1 MEPAQALAD
10 LVEISSQIE
19 AVVLVEGDGSV
30 VASTFADADQA
41 AGLADVARDVVARA
55 EGVARGREVTQVELA
70 VAEGSVFAVRSGART
85 ILATT
90 RPDPTVGLVL
100 YDLRSCLRNAAA
112 AGAAPKPKRP
122 RAKKAPAPEGGGDA
136 AA

>member
-1 MEPAQALAD
+1 MDATQALAD

-19 AVVLVEGDGSV
+19 AVVLLGADGTVE
-30 VASTFADADQA
+30 ATT
-41 AGLADVARDVVARA
+41 LADEARA
-55 EGVARGREVTQVELA
+55 AELA
-70 VAEGSVFAVRSGART
+70 RVAQEIVAGAAALDDREATQIEVSLLEGSVFVVRSEGRV

-100 YDLRSCLRNAAA
+100 YDLRSCLRNAA
-112 AGAAPKPKRP
+112 GEGPKSARRRP
-122 RAKKAPAPEGGGDA
+122 ARAKSTGGDDA

>member
-1 MEPAQALAD
+1 MDAAQALAD

-19 AVVLVEGDGSV
+19 AAVLLAADGGVEATTLADSARADQLARLAQDVVAGAEALDSREATQIEVALLDGSV
-30 VASTFADADQA
+30 FV
-41 AGLADVARDVVARA
+41 
-55 EGVARGREVTQVELA
+55 
-70 VAEGSVFAVRSGART
+70 VRSEGRT

-100 YDLRSCLRNAAA
+100 YDLRSCLRNAA
-112 AGAAPKPKRP
+112 GGAPKKRRAAS
-122 RAKKAPAPEGGGDA
+122 RAKSGGDDA

>member
-1 MEPAQALAD
+1 MDAAQALAD

-19 AVVLVEGDGSV
+19 AVVLLEADGSIAATTLEDRARADELAGVVRAIAAGAGELDDREAAQIEIALLDGSV
-30 VASTFADADQA
+30 FV
-41 AGLADVARDVVARA
+41 
-55 EGVARGREVTQVELA
+55 
-70 VAEGSVFAVRSGART
+70 VRSGGRT

-100 YDLRSCLRNAAA
+100 YDLRSCRRNAA
-112 AGAAPKPKRP
+112 GEAPKPRRR
-122 RAKKAPAPEGGGDA
+122 RAKAKGDDA

>member
-112 AGAAPKPKRP
+112 GAATKPKRP
-122 RAKKAPAPEGGGDA
+122 RAKKAPAPDGGSDA

>member
-1 MEPAQALAD
+1 VEPAQALAD

-30 VASTFADADQA
+30 VASTFTDGAKATEL
-41 AGLADVARDVVARA
+41 AGVARDVVARA
-55 EGVARGREVTQVELA
+55 EGVAPNREVTQVEVAL
-70 VAEGSVFAVRSGART
+70 AEGSVFAVRSGSRT

-100 YDLRSCLRNAAA
+100 YDLRSCLRNAE
-112 AGAAPKPKRP
+112 PKPKRT
-122 RAKKAPAPEGGGDA
+122 RTKKTAAPDEGQADGA
-136 AA
+136 A

>member
-10 LVEISSQIE
+10 VVEISSQIE
-19 AVVLVEGDGSV
+19 TVVLLSADGAVE
-30 VASTFADADQA
+30 ASTLADA
-41 AGLADVARDVVARA
+41 ARA
-55 EGVARGREVTQVELA
+55 EALAATAQEILARAAALDAREAQQLELSLL
-70 VAEGSVFAVRSGART
+70 EGSVFVVRSGGRT

-100 YDLRSCLRNAAA
+100 YDLRSCLRNLAEE
-112 AGAAPKPKRP
+112 PQKKPKARRSRS
-122 RAKKAPAPEGGGDA
+122 RAQTGGDDA

>member
-1 MEPAQALAD
+1 MDAARALAD

-19 AVVLVEGDGSV
+19 AVVLIDAEGAVEATT
-30 VASTFADADQA
+30 VADPERAAELARVAQEIA
-41 AGLADVARDVVARA
+41 AGAAALDERDASQIEVA
-55 EGVARGREVTQVELA
+55 LL
-70 VAEGSVFAVRSGART
+70 EGSVFVVRSEGRT

-100 YDLRSCLRNAAA
+100 YDLRSCLRNAAG
-112 AGAAPKPKRP
+112 AGPKPKR
-122 RAKKAPAPEGGGDA
+122 RARKKAEGDGA

>member
-112 AGAAPKPKRP
+112 GAAPKPKRP

>member
-19 AVVLVEGDGSV
+19 AAVLVDGDGSV
-30 VASTFADADQA
+30 VASTLDDATRA
-41 AGLADVARDVVARA
+41 AALATVTQDVVARA
-55 EGVARGREVTQVELA
+55 ETVAAGREVTQVEVSL
-70 VAEGSVFAVRSGART
+70 AEGSVFAVRSGART

-100 YDLRSCLRNAAA
+100 YDLRSALRNAAA
-112 AGAAPKPKRP
+112 STASKPKRT
-122 RAKKAPAPEGGGDA
+122 RAKKAAPAEGGGDA

>member
-1 MEPAQALAD
+1 MDAAQALAD

-19 AVVLVEGDGSV
+19 AVVLLGEDGAVEATTLSDESGATELARLAQEI
-30 VASTFADADQA
+30 VAGA
-41 AGLADVARDVVARA
+41 AGLDEREATQIEVALLV
-55 EGVARGREVTQVELA
+55 
-70 VAEGSVFAVRSGART
+70 GSVFVVRSEGRV

-100 YDLRSCLRNAAA
+100 YDLRSCLRNAS
-112 AGAAPKPKRP
+112 GGAPKPRRRAA
-122 RAKKAPAPEGGGDA
+122 RAKTTGGDDA

>member
-10 LVEISSQIE
+10 IVEISSQIE
-19 AVVLVEGDGSV
+19 AVVLVSGDGAV
-30 VASTFADADQA
+30 EAST
-41 AGLADVARDVVARA
+41 LADTARA
-55 EGVARGREVTQVELA
+55 EALAATAQEILARAAALDAREAQQLELA
-70 VAEGSVFAVRSGART
+70 LLEGSVFLVRSGGRT

-100 YDLRSCLRNAAA
+100 YDLRSCLRAL
-112 AGAAPKPKRP
+112 AGDPAPKAKARRP
-122 RAKKAPAPEGGGDA
+122 RSRAKTGGDDA

>member
-1 MEPAQALAD
+1 MDAAQALAD

-19 AVVLVEGDGSV
+19 AVVLLEEDGSIAATTLEDRARADELAGVVRDIAAGAGELDDREAAQIEIALLDGSV
-30 VASTFADADQA
+30 FV
-41 AGLADVARDVVARA
+41 
-55 EGVARGREVTQVELA
+55 
-70 VAEGSVFAVRSGART
+70 VRSGGRT

-100 YDLRSCLRNAAA
+100 YDLRSCLRNAA
-112 AGAAPKPKRP
+112 GEAPEPRRR
-122 RAKKAPAPEGGGDA
+122 RAKAKGDDA

>member
-1 MEPAQALAD
+1 VEPAQALAD

-19 AVVLVEGDGSV
+19 AVVLLAEDGSIAATTSSDDERARELATTAQEIVAGAAELEQREATQIEVALLDGSV
-30 VASTFADADQA
+30 FV
-41 AGLADVARDVVARA
+41 
-55 EGVARGREVTQVELA
+55 
-70 VAEGSVFAVRSGART
+70 VRSGGRT

-100 YDLRSCLRNAAA
+100 YDLRSCLRNAA
-112 AGAAPKPKRP
+112 GEAPKPRRSRARS
-122 RAKKAPAPEGGGDA
+122 RAKTGGDDA

>member
-1 MEPAQALAD
+1 MDPAQALAD

-19 AVVLVEGDGSV
+19 AVVLVDDTGAV
-30 VASTFADADQA
+30 VASTLSDGARIDALA
-41 AGLADVARDVVARA
+41 RSAGEIAARA
-55 EGVARGREVTQVELA
+55 DEAAAPGRTPIQIELA
-70 VAEGSVFAVRSGART
+70 LLDGSIFVVRDEGRT

-100 YDLRSCLRNAAA
+100 YDLRSCLRNAA
-112 AGAAPKPKRP
+112 GAPAKPKRS
-122 RAKKAPAPEGGGDA
+122 RARKPKGDGDA

>member
-19 AVVLVEGDGSV
+19 AVVLLAEDGSIAATTLSDDERARELATTAQEIVAGAAELEQREATQIEVALLDGSV
-30 VASTFADADQA
+30 FV
-41 AGLADVARDVVARA
+41 
-55 EGVARGREVTQVELA
+55 
-70 VAEGSVFAVRSGART
+70 VRSGGRT

-100 YDLRSCLRNAAA
+100 YDLRSCLRNAA
-112 AGAAPKPKRP
+112 GEAPKPRRSRTRS
-122 RAKKAPAPEGGGDA
+122 RAKTGGDDA

>member
-30 VASTFADADQA
+30 VASTLADAAKA
-41 AGLADVARDVVARA
+41 AELAAVAQEVVARA
-55 EGVARGREVTQVELA
+55 EAVAPSREVTQVEAAL
-70 VAEGSVFAVRSGART
+70 AEGSVFAVRSGPRT

-100 YDLRSCLRNAAA
+100 YDLRSCLRNAATSPEA
-112 AGAAPKPKRP
+112 KPKRS
-122 RAKKAPAPEGGGDA
+122 RAKKAAPPEGGGDA